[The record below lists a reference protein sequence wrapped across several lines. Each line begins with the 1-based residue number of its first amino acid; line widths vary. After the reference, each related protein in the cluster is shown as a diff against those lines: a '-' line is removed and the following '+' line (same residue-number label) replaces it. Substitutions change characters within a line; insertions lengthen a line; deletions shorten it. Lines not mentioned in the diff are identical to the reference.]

1 MNSSKIKTSI
11 AQALRRLAHRLS
23 PEDYVYDSFEWTLSR
38 NKAPHVD
45 IRLRH
50 GERIKGYVVDDANE
64 LGLNKGLPGVADRL
78 KAGIAG
84 AWPVLPNHP

>member
-1 MNSSKIKTSI
+1 MMSSKIKVSV

-45 IRLRH
+45 IQLRH
-50 GERIKGYVVDDANE
+50 GERIKGYVVDDANNVNVPE
-64 LGLNKGLPGVADRL
+64 NPDG
-78 KAGIAG
+78 
-84 AWPVLPNHP
+84 WPQNIGPYAVS